1 MMIRQ
6 APLYLEFMGLNNAPL
21 AVRRDSGFIR
31 RQIFP
36 VALLGEIELLN
47 LK

>member
-6 APLYLEFMGLNNAPL
+6 APLYLEFMGLNDAAS

-31 RQIFP
+31 RQICP
-36 VALLGEIELLN
+36 AALLGEIELSN